1 MPQLPHR
8 PGFAAAIFDM
18 DGLLV
23 DSERVTLRAWI
34 GAARARGIALA
45 EADYLQV
52 VGRASTDSDAM
63 LTALLGGPQVFG
75 QVLADVAARLSD
87 GGPEPLFPLKPGAA
101 SLLQALRHAGVPCAV
116 ASSSRRDE
124 IEHRLGRVGVLHHF
138 QAWAGGNEV
147 PRGKPDPALYRLA
160 AGRLGVDPAQCLA
173 FEDSENGARA
183 AQAAG
188 VAVVIVPDLKQ
199 PAADVAGRSHGVLE
213 SLVSAH
219 DHLPRWFVAVG
230 TIKTDEIGS

>member
-1 MPQLPHR
+1 
-8 PGFAAAIFDM
+8 M

-23 DSERVTLRAWI
+23 DSERVTLRAWM

-63 LTALLGGPQVFG
+63 LSALLGGPQVFE
-75 QVLADVAARLSD
+75 QMLADVAVRLSD
-87 GGPEPLFPLKPGAA
+87 AGPEPLFPLKPGAA
-101 SLLQALRHAGVPCAV
+101 PLLHALRQAGVPCAV

-124 IEHRLGRVGVLHHF
+124 IEHRLGRVGVLQHF
-138 QAWAGGNEV
+138 HAWAGGNEV
-147 PRGKPDPALYRLA
+147 PRGKPDPALYQLA
-160 AGRLGVDPAQCLA
+160 AERLGVEPAQCLA

-188 VAVVIVPDLKQ
+188 IAVVIVPDLKH
-199 PAADVAGRSHGVLE
+199 PAADVAERSHGVLK
-213 SLVSAH
+213 SLLQAH
-219 DHLPRWFVAVG
+219 EHLPCWFAMAATV
-230 TIKTDEIGS
+230 KN

>member
-1 MPQLPHR
+1 MPSTR
-8 PGFAAAIFDM
+8 RRFSAAIFDM

-23 DSERVTLRAWI
+23 DSERVTLRAWQ
-34 GAARARGIALA
+34 GAAHARGLALA

-52 VGRASTDSDAM
+52 VGRAAADAQ
-63 LTALLGGPQVFG
+63 ALLTTLLGSAEAFA
-75 QVLADVAARLSD
+75 QVLAEVQTRLTD
-87 GGPEPLFPLKPGAA
+87 NGEQPLFPLKPGSA
-101 SLLQALRHAGVPCAV
+101 LVLQALQTAGVPCAV

-124 IEHRLGRVGVLHHF
+124 IEHRLGRVDVLRHF

-160 AGRLGVDPAQCLA
+160 AARLGVEPAQCLA

-188 VAVVIVPDLKQ
+188 MAVVVVPDLKH
-199 PAADVAGRSHGVLE
+199 PSAEIAARCHCVIESLDVAHAQLPGWFHPLE
-213 SLVSAH
+213 
-219 DHLPRWFVAVG
+219 PQ
-230 TIKTDEIGS
+230 